1 MSNRS
6 GYANPVFTGAA
17 GVHARPED
25 NEVPYYTP
33 ETTTDRFIRRIS
45 SLKKGPKSNETI
57 EDYQQVNLRPVNK
70 ERESETGFGSEEI
83 QLISRV
89 ERTQQYTGDID
100 GDDPKTPKAL
110 ERAKVPKFSGLGFM
124 ILSLSIFSTLFSLL
138 FFFIAVA
145 KPRYQG
151 YIHANGHL
159 SPTTASLLSAIFAK
173 AIEISFVTVFT
184 SYTGQVL
191 SKRALRK
198 DSKGI
203 RIADLLMK
211 GWVYQPGSLLTTM
224 PGLKY
229 AGRTLLGVVILFV
242 VLCVTFY
249 TTAADSLVSPKLHFS
264 KYGDVKLEGYVTLT
278 YGNSTALASRCPAI
292 ISSSLDGPMNGS
304 ALPVSQ
310 TTCYRVHNSYQPL
323 RDFTFFTDAWNGYR
337 ADQSIPRDQLNRRP
351 VGWTTVGN
359 ERYYGA
365 WLEISGSDK
374 LNNVTLAMPHGSIVP
389 SVRNVTLNNLVQ
401 PEMQSDFGNIDAT
414 ASVLSP
420 AINVICYKLNQ
431 TAVQWFISNNSSD
444 TRQGLLDPEAQ
455 RIFNF
460 DPSSSQSLSIPSE
473 GQYLAPSF
481 ISLPPPFNVAIFAS
495 AGYTDPSMYILTA
508 ANATIS
514 PSYTLCAIRSLLTS
528 RCSTN
533 YLSASGGGNVTTNCS
548 PDNQNSLS
556 HSLPSTNHETYQSQ
570 FKDISTAL
578 AYALSL
584 NVADA
589 ALSRILGIF
598 ATSAVPG
605 FNPSLPSVAEA
616 LAILYANA
624 IVLSSVGAQFGADEK
639 TNSYAG
645 VDPYP
650 YQLPT
655 TESFNARIRTVEYAS
670 GVSAGWQ
677 ASFYVVLAGVM
688 VMNVFCLVY
697 FFVARGLVFD
707 ITEIE
712 NLFCVAFNSRS
723 DGTAVD
729 FSSRMARRRDGFY
742 GKGPRGKQFGL
753 AFHVDCEE
761 DERFHLYKRD

>member
-1 MSNRS
+1 
-6 GYANPVFTGAA
+6 
-17 GVHARPED
+17 
-25 NEVPYYTP
+25 
-33 ETTTDRFIRRIS
+33 
-45 SLKKGPKSNETI
+45 
-57 EDYQQVNLRPVNK
+57 
-70 ERESETGFGSEEI
+70 
-83 QLISRV
+83 
-89 ERTQQYTGDID
+89 
-100 GDDPKTPKAL
+100 
-110 ERAKVPKFSGLGFM
+110 
-124 ILSLSIFSTLFSLL
+124 
-138 FFFIAVA
+138 
-145 KPRYQG
+145 
-151 YIHANGHL
+151 
-159 SPTTASLLSAIFAK
+159 
-173 AIEISFVTVFT
+173 
-184 SYTGQVL
+184 
-191 SKRALRK
+191 
-198 DSKGI
+198 
-203 RIADLLMK
+203 
-211 GWVYQPGSLLTTM
+211 
-224 PGLKY
+224 
-229 AGRTLLGVVILFV
+229 
-242 VLCVTFY
+242 
-249 TTAADSLVSPKLHFS
+249 
-264 KYGDVKLEGYVTLT
+264 
-278 YGNSTALASRCPAI
+278 
-292 ISSSLDGPMNGS
+292 
-304 ALPVSQ
+304 
-310 TTCYRVHNSYQPL
+310 
-323 RDFTFFTDAWNGYR
+323 
-337 ADQSIPRDQLNRRP
+337 
-351 VGWTTVGN
+351 
-359 ERYYGA
+359 
-365 WLEISGSDK
+365 
-374 LNNVTLAMPHGSIVP
+374 MPHGSIVP

-495 AGYTDPSMYILTA
+495 AGYTDPSMYMLTA

-528 RCSTN
+528 RCSTT

-598 ATSAVPG
+598 ATSTVPG

-639 TNSYAG
+639 SNSYAG
-645 VDPYP
+645 VDPYL

-655 TESFNARIRTVEYAS
+655 TESFNARIRTVDYAS

>member
-6 GYANPVFTGAA
+6 GYSNPIFA
-17 GVHARPED
+17 GIPSARTRAEG
-25 NEVPYYTP
+25 NEVPIYVP
-33 ETTTDRFIRRIS
+33 ETTTDRFARRIG
-45 SLKKGPKSNETI
+45 SLRRGSRSNRASGEYYQVDFKSA
-57 EDYQQVNLRPVNK
+57 NK
-70 ERESETGFGSEEI
+70 ERDNEAGFGSEEI
-83 QLISRV
+83 QLINRGQRAQ
-89 ERTQQYTGDID
+89 EYTGDLD
-100 GDDPKTPKAL
+100 GDDPKAPSPL
-110 ERAKVPKFSGLGFM
+110 ELASVAKFSGLGVM
-124 ILSLSIFSTLFSLL
+124 IFSLSIFSTLFSIL

-145 KPRYQG
+145 KPRYQNF
-151 YIHANGHL
+151 IHATGHL

-184 SYTGQVL
+184 SYAGQVL
-191 SKRALRK
+191 SKRAYRR
-198 DSKGI
+198 DAKGI

-249 TTAADSLVSPKLHFS
+249 TTAADSLVSPKLHFGN
-264 KYGDVKLEGYVTLT
+264 YGDAKLQGYVTLT
-278 YGNSTALASRCPAI
+278 YANSTALASRCPAI

-365 WLEISGSDK
+365 WLEISGSEG

-401 PEMQSDFGNIDAT
+401 PEPQSDFGNIDAT

-420 AINVICYKLNQ
+420 AINVVCYKLNQ

-444 TRQGLLDPEAQ
+444 ARQGTLDPEAQ

-460 DPSSSQSLSIPSE
+460 DPSSSQSLSVPSE
-473 GQYLAPSF
+473 GRYLAPSF
-481 ISLPPPFNVAIFAS
+481 VSLPPPFNVAIFSS

-514 PSYTLCAIRSLLTS
+514 PSYTLCALRSLLTS

-533 YLSASGGGNVTTNCS
+533 YLSASGGGNVTTNCTPS
-548 PDNQNSLS
+548 NPNSLLR
-556 HSLPSTNHETYQSQ
+556 SLPSARDTYQSQ

-598 ATSAVPG
+598 ATSPLPA

-639 TNSYAG
+639 SNSYAG

-655 TESFNARIRTVEYAS
+655 TESFNARVRTVEYAS

-688 VMNVFCLVY
+688 VMNVFCLIY

-723 DGTAVD
+723 DGSTVS
-729 FSSRMARRRDGFY
+729 FGSGVGRKDGFY
-742 GKGPRGKQFGL
+742 GKGPKGKQFGL
-753 AFHVDCEE
+753 AFHVGCEE

>member
-1 MSNRS
+1 MSNQG
-6 GYANPVFTGAA
+6 GYSNPVFA
-17 GVHARPED
+17 GIPDDLNTTRTED
-25 NEVPYYTP
+25 NQIPNYVP
-33 ETTTDRFIRRIS
+33 ETTTDRFVRRIS
-45 SLKKGPKSNETI
+45 SLKGGSRQTKATEEYN
-57 EDYQQVNLRPVNK
+57 QVDLRPGFK
-70 ERESETGFGSEEI
+70 ERENEAASRAEEI
-83 QLISRV
+83 QLIGRG
-89 ERTQQYTGDID
+89 QQAQVYTDD
-100 GDDPKTPKAL
+100 PDDDPKAPKAIEL
-110 ERAKVPKFSGLGFM
+110 AKVAKFSGLGVM
-124 ILSLSIFSTLFSLL
+124 ILSLSIFSTVFSIL
-138 FFFIAVA
+138 FFLIAVT
-145 KPRYQG
+145 KPRYQNF
-151 YIHANGHL
+151 IHATGHL

-184 SYTGQVL
+184 SYAGQVL
-191 SKRALRK
+191 SKRALKRN
-198 DSKGI
+198 SKGI

-211 GWVYQPGSLLTTM
+211 GWVYQPGSLLTTF
-224 PGLKY
+224 PGLRH
-229 AGRTLLGVVILFV
+229 AGGTVLGVVILFV
-242 VLCVTFY
+242 VLCVTLY
-249 TTAADSLVSPKLHFS
+249 TTAADSLVSPKLHFG
-264 KYGDVKLEGYVTLT
+264 KYGDGRLQGYVALT
-278 YGNSTALASRCPAI
+278 YANSTALASRCPAI

-337 ADQSIPRDQLNRRP
+337 SDQSIPRNELNKRP

-365 WLEISGSDK
+365 WLEISGSEG
-374 LNNVTLAMPHGSIVP
+374 LNNVTLAMPHGGIVP

-401 PEMQSDFGNIDAT
+401 PETQSDFGNIDAT

-444 TRQGLLDPEAQ
+444 TRQGTLDPGAQ
-455 RIFNF
+455 QAFNF
-460 DPSSSQSLSIPSE
+460 DPSSSQSLSTPSS
-473 GQYLAPSF
+473 GRYLAPLF
-481 ISLPPPFNVAIFAS
+481 VSLPPPFNVAIFSS
-495 AGYTDPSMYILTA
+495 AGYTDPSMYVLTA
-508 ANATIS
+508 ANATTT
-514 PSYTLCAIRSLLTS
+514 PSYSLCALRSLLTS

-548 PDNQNSLS
+548 PNNPNALS
-556 HSLPSTNHETYQSQ
+556 RYLPSTRDTYQSQ

-598 ATSAVPG
+598 ATSTVPG

-624 IVLSSVGAQFGADEK
+624 IVLSSVNAQFGADEK
-639 TNSYAG
+639 SNSYAG

-655 TESFNARIRTVEYAS
+655 TESFHSRIRTIEYAS
-670 GVSAGWQ
+670 GVSTGWQ

-688 VMNVFCLVY
+688 VLNLFCLVY
-697 FFVARGLVFD
+697 FFVTRGLVFD

-712 NLFCVAFNSRS
+712 NLFCVAFNSRP
-723 DGTAVD
+723 DGSGTDVD
-729 FSSRMARRRDGFY
+729 GGVGRRDGFY
-742 GKGPRGKQFGL
+742 GKGPKGKQFGL

-761 DERFHLYKRD
+761 DERFYLYKRD